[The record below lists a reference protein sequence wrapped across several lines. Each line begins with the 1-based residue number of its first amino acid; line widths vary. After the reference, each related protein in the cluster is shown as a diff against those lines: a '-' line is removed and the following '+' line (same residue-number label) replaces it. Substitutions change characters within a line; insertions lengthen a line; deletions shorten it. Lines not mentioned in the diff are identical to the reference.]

1 MTTSQKLSWSL
12 LLPHPAAVLLL
23 VIIIGGIFGGL
34 VYLYLP
40 HAVVTITPAT
50 VNKTVNQQILISAT
64 VKEPDFVH
72 YKLPAKML
80 EKEATEKKVIERSAD
95 VTFDD
100 FARGKVT
107 LYNDQDEEQQLLPK
121 THLRH
126 KESGAYFLT
135 DTGVA
140 IPPRGKVGIIVTAKD
155 KGAAGNVKPGRFVVD
170 KLPMSLQDAVYGESS
185 QSFSGG
191 VAVDKP
197 LTSEEID
204 QEKEKLEVQLA
215 ERVRGMLTSAAGGAA
230 LHEDFIGYKSELET
244 AVPVGSS
251 ASDFEVV
258 GKVAGQA
265 FLLDENDLLGLTLL
279 KLRSTVEAQQEFI
292 EYDPQSFKVVML
304 RRDWERGEALVEG
317 SLTGLFSAKLG
328 ATIFKADNLAG
339 LTREEVHE
347 KLKQLPGIG
356 EVAVELTPFWAT
368 VMPARNG
375 AVEIV
380 VENK

>member
-1 MTTSQKLSWSL
+1 MTASQKLSWSL
-12 LLPHPAAVLLL
+12 LLPHPAVVLLL
-23 VIIIGGIFGGL
+23 VIVIGGMVSGL

-50 VNKTVNQQILISAT
+50 VNKNVNQQILISAT
-64 VKEPDFVH
+64 VTDPDFVH
-72 YKLPAKML
+72 YKLPAKTL
-80 EKEATEKKVIERSAD
+80 EKEVTEKKVIVRSGD

-140 IPPRGKVGIIVTAKD
+140 IPPRGEVGITVTAKD

-170 KLPMSLQDAVYGESS
+170 KLPISLQDAVYGESS
-185 QSFSGG
+185 QALSGG

-197 LTSEEID
+197 LTGEEID
-204 QEKEKLEVQLA
+204 REKEKLRGILE

-230 LHEDFIGYKSELET
+230 LHDDLIGYKTEIET
-244 AVPVGSS
+244 TVPVGSS
-251 ASDFEVV
+251 ASEFEVS
-258 GKVAGQA
+258 GKVVGQA
-265 FLLDENDLLGLTLL
+265 FLLDENDVLGLTLL
-279 KLRSTVEAQQEFI
+279 KLRSTAEAQQEFI
-292 EYDPQSFKVVML
+292 EYEPQSFKVVML
-304 RRDWERGEALVEG
+304 RSDWERGEAVVEG

-339 LTREEVHE
+339 LTQEEVQE
-347 KLKQLPGIG
+347 KLKQLPGVG
-356 EVAVELTPFWAT
+356 EVTVELTPFWAT
-368 VMPARNG
+368 VMPVRNG

-380 VENK
+380 VKNQ